1 MTTETVYQAH
11 YPACRIRRLGVE
23 AGVRDVRVVH
33 ALDGV
38 LTEVAP
44 GQLTAVGGAL
54 WTAWCSSNPAGRP
67 DLLLGLDAGGILPAV
82 AVALASNLPYRL
94 AWKVDLDLPH
104 KQRFSEPHARRTH
117 VFTYGDL
124 ADRRVLIVDDEVTTG
139 HTLAGLVGVLRDTGA
154 QVAGAVCLV
163 EDTAGEGRQV
173 LANLDVPLCALRT
186 L

>member
-1 MTTETVYQAH
+1 MTTETGYQAR
-11 YPACRIRRLGVE
+11 RIRRLGVE

-44 GQLTAVGGAL
+44 GQLTAVGRTL
-54 WTAWCSSNPAGRP
+54 WAAWRAESPTNPP

-104 KQRFSEPHARRTH
+104 KQRFSEPHARRTY

-124 ADRRVLIVDDEVTTG
+124 AGRRVLLVDDEVTTG
-139 HTLAGLVGVLRDTGA
+139 RTLAGLVRVLRNAGA
-154 QVAGAVCLV
+154 TVAGAVCLV
-163 EDTAGEGRQV
+163 EDTSGDGRRLLAGLG
-173 LANLDVPLCALRT
+173 VPLCT
-186 L
+186 LTTL

>member
-1 MTTETVYQAH
+1 MTTETGYQAR
-11 YPACRIRRLGVE
+11 RIRRLGVE

-38 LTEVAP
+38 LTEVDP
-44 GQLTAVGGAL
+44 GQLTAVGRTL
-54 WTAWCSSNPAGRP
+54 WVAWRTTCPGGRP

-124 ADRRVLIVDDEVTTG
+124 AGRRVLLVDDEVTTG
-139 HTLAGLVGVLRDTGA
+139 RTLAGLVRVLRDAGA
-154 QVAGAVCLV
+154 TVPGAVCLV
-163 EDTAGEGRQV
+163 EDTSGDGRRL
-173 LANLDVPLCALRT
+173 LARQGVPLCT
-186 L
+186 LTTL